1 MASPAAAYTDPYGA
15 PGGHGPSHSGP
26 QRQASDDVLLD
37 NNDDLETAEVRI
49 ERENAP
55 AAVDYYA
62 VLNVDRG
69 ASEED
74 IKNAFRRLALIFH
87 PDKTHL
93 QEDKLAAERK
103 FEKIQKAHDVLSN
116 PAKRHIYDLY
126 GAEAAETSWEIGARG
141 GSRDDIRAE
150 YERQS
155 RAHQEMAAES
165 LAKSKGEIHLSLNA
179 SQLFDPDMRRR
190 RRRRL
195 PLGRF
200 EPLAEPTRGLPDILQ
215 WPEVTQ
221 AFVKHSWE
229 TQISQQTGLVVEGDV
244 MARNGIGVGNV
255 TGTLR
260 HIVSPLLWGE
270 LSGTV
275 GQSPSATA
283 KVVKNFSTESFATLT
298 ATGTTIAAPPIAVAT
313 LGRKLT
319 STLTGYF
326 TFQSGEWQ
334 LGPWGADQDFRH
346 RSACSLGLMRRV
358 DKAQWNTEIQAG
370 IASSHISF
378 TYVRTLPKSIRGRA
392 SVVLSNTI
400 GLQCSVSGDKKVNK
414 YTRIGLGV
422 DCATLGGVT
431 LRMKL
436 ARLGQKFVIPIML
449 TPQFD
454 LKLAIWAT
462 VLPISISFALDRLYL
477 EPRRRRRL
485 TDKLSQVRAANAEL
499 LASRRQEAEDAV
511 RIMKDSVLRKLE
523 AEEAKDGLVIVE
535 ALYGKLP
542 PSNLSPIQTLST
554 QGIRAMFEQLGTSS
568 TSMQSEPA
576 QLDYI
581 DVTVAVQSLVYT
593 SQLHISGGHSK
604 ANIIGFYDPCWG
616 ETKRLRITYKYQGK
630 LHQVEVDD
638 HSAVAAPLRGRP
650 LRRDEQVLPHCDTTL
665 TIVILAHIVSDH

>member
-1 MASPAAAYTDPYGA
+1 MASATGPYTADPYGA
-15 PGGHGPSHSGP
+15 PGEHGPPGGP

-37 NNDDLETAEVRI
+37 NNDDLETAEERI

-62 VLNVDRG
+62 VLNVDRA
-69 ASEED
+69 ASEEE

-103 FEKIQKAHDVLSN
+103 FEKIQKAHDILSN

-141 GSRDDIRAE
+141 SSREDIRAE
-150 YERQS
+150 YEAQN

-165 LAKSKGEIHLSLNA
+165 LAKSKGEIHLSLDA
-179 SQLFDPDMRRR
+179 SQIFDQDLRRR

-200 EPLAEPTRGLPDILQ
+200 EPMEEPTRGFADILQ
-215 WPEVTQ
+215 WPEISH

-229 TQISQQTGLVVEGDV
+229 TQVSQQTGLVVEGDV
-244 MARNGIGVGNV
+244 LARNGIGVGNV

-260 HIVSPLLWGE
+260 HIVSPLMWGE

-275 GQSPSATA
+275 GQSTSATA
-283 KVVKNFSTESFATLT
+283 KVVKNFSTESFATIT
-298 ATGTTIAAPPIAVAT
+298 ATGTTPSAPPILVAS

-319 STLTGYF
+319 TTLTGYL
-326 TFQSGEWQ
+326 TYQTGEWQ
-334 LGPWGADQDFRH
+334 LGPWGANQDFRH

-358 DKAQWNTEIQAG
+358 DKAQWNTELQAG

-378 TYVRTLPKSIRGRA
+378 TYVRTLPRSIRGRA

-400 GLQCSVSGDKKVNK
+400 GIQCSVSGDKKVNK
-414 YTRIGLGV
+414 YTRVGLGV

-431 LRMKL
+431 LRVKL
-436 ARLGQKFVIPIML
+436 ARLGQKLVIPIML

-454 LKLAIWAT
+454 FKLAIWAT
-462 VLPISISFALDRLYL
+462 ILPVSMSFALDRLYL

-485 TDKLSQVRAANAEL
+485 AAKLAQVRAANAEL
-499 LASRRQEAEDAV
+499 LAGRRQEAEDAI

-523 AEEAKDGLVIVE
+523 AEEAKDGLVVVE

-542 PSNLSPIQTLST
+542 PSSLSPVQVLST
-554 QGIRAMFEQLGTSS
+554 QGIRAMFEQLGTSDAS
-568 TSMQSEPA
+568 LQPELTHV
-576 QLDYI
+576 DYI

-604 ANIIGFYDPCWG
+604 ANVIGFYDPCWG
-616 ETKRLRITYKYQGK
+616 EPKRLRITYKYKGK

-650 LRRDEQVLPHCDTTL
+650 PSRGTKRHVCSLGLYSL
-665 TIVILAHIVSDH
+665 S